1 MKTKHLLYILGFSI
15 LLFACSS
22 SSSDDLTG
30 QNPDPNP
37 NPDPDP
43 DPTAKV
49 TYKDDIKGIIDGNC
63 ISCHGSPTNGPSN
76 SLHTYNLVKNDVD
89 KIIDRINRT
98 GAGKMPPNGTLSNS
112 AKALIQQW
120 KDDGLLEE

>member
-1 MKTKHLLYILGFSI
+1 MKTKNLLYILSFSV

-22 SSSDDLTG
+22 SSSDDLS
-30 QNPDPNP
+30 

-43 DPTAKV
+43 IEKV
-49 TYKDDIKGIIDGNC
+49 TYKDNVKAIIDSNC
-63 ISCHGSPTNGPSN
+63 LNCHGNPTNGPSN
-76 SLHTYNLVKNDVD
+76 SLNTYDLVKNDVD

-98 GAGKMPPNGTLSNS
+98 GAGKMPPSGNLSNS